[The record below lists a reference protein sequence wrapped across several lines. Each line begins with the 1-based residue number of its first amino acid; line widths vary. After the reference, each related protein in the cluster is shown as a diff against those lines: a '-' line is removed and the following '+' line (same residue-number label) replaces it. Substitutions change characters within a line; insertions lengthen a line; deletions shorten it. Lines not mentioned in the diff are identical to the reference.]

1 MAADFR
7 SGPLAKYDF
16 SKPPGP
22 RPDIV
27 DLIGPWFDRPRGE
40 PAEKTLVICAAPR
53 TASYE
58 LARMLMAAGI
68 GIAHEYFHPTYAGIA
83 APRWGLSQRLLASNQ
98 IEQYI
103 AELRRRRSAGGVF
116 AVKLQYWQYQAALCN
131 RHGKALFEGAVVVH
145 LFRADAF
152 RQLVSFVK
160 ALETGQFDFSNRV
173 TDRPC
178 SAASLF
184 NEHRLSTIADF
195 LAAQD
200 SGFRRMFM
208 LSGTRPIFVEFD
220 QLLREPRAV
229 VEKIAIALGVS
240 VNNEGLDQ
248 ALALTGP
255 YNKQTGEEKDH
266 EEMIL
271 KVMRKFAFQ
280 NVAETDVRRSFP

>member
-1 MAADFR
+1 MMTAELTR
-7 SGPLAKYDF
+7 GPLFRYDLNQ
-16 SKPPGP
+16 PPGLK
-22 RPDIV
+22 PDIV

-160 ALETGQFDFSNRV
+160 ALETGRYDFSDRR
-173 TDRPC
+173 TDRP
-178 SAASLF
+178 SS
-184 NEHRLSTIADF
+184 
-195 LAAQD
+195 
-200 SGFRRMFM
+200 
-208 LSGTRPIFVEFD
+208 
-220 QLLREPRAV
+220 
-229 VEKIAIALGVS
+229 
-240 VNNEGLDQ
+240 
-248 ALALTGP
+248 
-255 YNKQTGEEKDH
+255 
-266 EEMIL
+266 
-271 KVMRKFAFQ
+271 
-280 NVAETDVRRSFP
+280 